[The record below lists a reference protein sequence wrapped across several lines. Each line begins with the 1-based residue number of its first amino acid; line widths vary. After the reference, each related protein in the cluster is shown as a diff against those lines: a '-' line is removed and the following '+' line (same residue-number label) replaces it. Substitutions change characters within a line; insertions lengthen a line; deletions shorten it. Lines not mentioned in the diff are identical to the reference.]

1 MSGFD
6 VTTSFARTLVDEWAR
21 SGITTAVVSPGSRNT
36 PLTLA
41 LMRDHRI
48 GVDVVLDERSAG
60 FRALGAGLAAG
71 RPAIVCCTSGTAAA
85 NLHPAVVE
93 AHHARVPL
101 LVCTADRPAEL
112 RDAGAGQT
120 IDQTRLFGDAVR
132 WFHDP
137 GPPEAT
143 IEGADPNARWR
154 ALACR
159 AVAEASGPVAGP
171 VHLNLPFR
179 EPLVPTGEP
188 LLDAVGRGGGEPWT
202 RTSVSERSPR
212 ADDVDRLTDLVRA
225 QPRGLLVAGW
235 GARVA
240 ARDADRFARATGW
253 PVVADPLSQ
262 LRVGPQV
269 ISTYEALLR
278 VAGFDR
284 AYRPDLVVRIG
295 APVTSKITNAWLDS
309 IPTVL
314 VDSDDVWL
322 DPRHTAFARVRADAM
337 PLLAAVTARL
347 TADDAADGSAA
358 GPPIDGRWLADWLDV
373 EGRARIAIDA
383 VLADEVACEGR
394 IARDVAAVVPAGG
407 TLVVASS
414 LPVRALEWCMAP
426 RSDLRVLA
434 NRGANGIDGFVST
447 VVGVATADARTAP
460 VVALCGDLCFLHDTN
475 GLLGGGHGV
484 PATFVVIDNDGGG
497 IFSYLPQHD
506 LPEFETLFAT
516 PQSVDVVEVARAH
529 GVAAE
534 RVGLS
539 ELPKLVADG
548 TASARVLVVDVD
560 RDAARDQHSRMW
572 SAVAAAVV

>member
-1 MSGFD
+1 
-6 VTTSFARTLVDEWAR
+6 
-21 SGITTAVVSPGSRNT
+21 
-36 PLTLA
+36 
-41 LMRDHRI
+41 MRDDRI
-48 GVDVVLDERSAG
+48 RVDVVLDERSAG
-60 FRALGAGLAAG
+60 FRALGAGLATG
-71 RPAIVCCTSGTAAA
+71 RPAVVCCTSGTAAA

-120 IDQTRLFGDAVR
+120 IDQTRLFGEAVR

-143 IEGADPNARWR
+143 VEGGDPNARWR

-159 AVAEASGPVAGP
+159 AVAEAVGPVAGP

-188 LLDAVGRGGGEPWT
+188 LLAAVGRAGGEPWT
-202 RTSVSERSPR
+202 RTSSAERSLRP
-212 ADDVDRLTDLVRA
+212 DDVARLTDLVRA
-225 QPRGLLVAGW
+225 HPRGLLVAGW
-235 GARVA
+235 GAGVD
-240 ARDADRFARATGW
+240 ARAADRFARATGW

-269 ISTYEALLR
+269 ISSYEALLR

-295 APVTSKITNAWLDS
+295 APLTSKITNAWLDS
-309 IPTVL
+309 IPTV
-314 VDSDDVWL
+314 VIDPDDVWL
-322 DPRHTAFARVRADAM
+322 DPRHTAFERVRADAM
-337 PLLAAVTARL
+337 PLLAALTARL
-347 TADDAADGSAA
+347 TADDPGDGSGA
-358 GPPIDGRWLADWLDV
+358 GAPTDERWLADWLDV
-373 EGRARIAIDA
+373 ERRARVALDA

-394 IARDVAAVVPAGG
+394 IARDVAAAVPAGG

-426 RSDLRVLA
+426 RADLRVLA

-447 VVGVATADARTAP
+447 VVGVAASGASSAP
-460 VVALCGDLCFLHDTN
+460 VVGLCGDLCFLHDTN
-475 GLLGGGHGV
+475 GLLGSPQRAPV
-484 PATFVVIDNDGGG
+484 TFVVVDNDGGG
-497 IFSYLPQHD
+497 IFSYLPQHE
-506 LPEFETLFAT
+506 LPEFEALFAT

-534 RVGLS
+534 RVGVS

-548 TASARVLVVDVD
+548 AASARVLVVDVD
-560 RDAARDQHSRMW
+560 RAAARDQHGRLW
-572 SAVAAAVV
+572 SAVADAVA